1 MKHLQTKSNRRVNK
15 LQSLSFLLVYYFYQH
30 TYRNHEIK
38 ARRGTEGMFGSLAN
52 VRAQEKEVVGEG
64 NKDSQG
70 NRRFPERK
78 ITKILLCWL
87 LTA

>member
-1 MKHLQTKSNRRVNK
+1 
-15 LQSLSFLLVYYFYQH
+15 
-30 TYRNHEIK
+30 
-38 ARRGTEGMFGSLAN
+38 MFGSLAN